1 MFSASYLLR
10 SDPGPNVKHLIA
22 AMSRRMP
29 QIRKWRVRCAVPATV
44 QHQSPGLLPGWGRAG
59 WFTAIAV
66 FIVLSFPSWSGAV
79 RIKDIVDI
87 NGVRENQLVGYGL
100 VVGLDG
106 TGDGKKSLFTVQSMV
121 SMLEKMGITINPSD
135 IAVSNVA
142 AVMVTAKLPPFART
156 GNRIDALVSSI
167 GDAKNLQGG
176 TLLMTPLKAANG
188 QVFAVAQ
195 GPVNTGGFSSSGAGG
210 SVQKNFPTVGRVIEG
225 ALVER
230 EIDLNLNSRRNLT
243 LSIREPDFTTAT
255 RVTDAINALFYDRI
269 ADARDAGTIE
279 VKVPMAYLGNIVELV
294 SMIEKLEVRPDLSA
308 RVVINERT
316 GTVVMGE
323 KVRIS
328 TVAIAHGNLS
338 IVIKE
343 SPQVSQA
350 APFAQGGQTVVTPNT
365 NISVQ
370 EDTNQLVLLPAGA
383 SIGDVVGALNALGV
397 SPRDLIAIF
406 QAIKAAGA
414 LQAELEVI

>member
-1 MFSASYLLR
+1 MIGTTRCKLITKRCLTLT
-10 SDPGPNVKHLIA
+10 LIA
-22 AMSRRMP
+22 TL
-29 QIRKWRVRCAVPATV
+29 ICPAW
-44 QHQSPGLLPGWGRAG
+44 L
-59 WFTAIAV
+59 
-66 FIVLSFPSWSGAV
+66 GAA
-79 RIKDIVDI
+79 RIKDLVDI
-87 NGVRENQLVGYGL
+87 NGVRDNQLVGYGL

-121 SMLEKMGITINPSD
+121 SMLEKMGITINPNE
-135 IAVSNVA
+135 INVANVA
-142 AVMVTAKLPPFART
+142 AVMVTAKLPPFAKS

-188 QVFAVAQ
+188 LIYAVAQ
-195 GPVNTGGFSSSGAGG
+195 GPVNTGGFQATGASGG
-210 SVQKNFPTVGRVIEG
+210 VQKNFPTVGRVISG

-230 EIDLNLNSRRNLT
+230 EIVLDLNARRNLT
-243 LSIREPDFTTAT
+243 LSIREPDFTTAM
-255 RVTDAINALFYDRI
+255 RLTDAINALFYDRI
-269 ADARDAGTIE
+269 ADAQDAGTVA
-279 VKVPMAYLGNIVELV
+279 VKIPMAYMGNVVGLV
-294 SMIEKLEVRPDLSA
+294 AMIEKLDVNPDIGA
-308 RVVINERT
+308 KVVINERT

-323 KVRIS
+323 NVRIA
-328 TVAIAHGNLS
+328 TIAIAHGNLS

-343 SPQVSQA
+343 SPQVSQ
-350 APFAQGGQTVVTPNT
+350 PLPLSQGGQTVVTPKT
-365 NISVQ
+365 DLSVQ
-370 EDTNQLVLLPAGA
+370 EDTNQLVLLPSGA

>member
-1 MFSASYLLR
+1 VIGPTRCSSATTWLAYGVLIFLLACP
-10 SDPGPNVKHLIA
+10 SL
-22 AMSRRMP
+22 
-29 QIRKWRVRCAVPATV
+29 
-44 QHQSPGLLPGWGRAG
+44 GR
-59 WFTAIAV
+59 
-66 FIVLSFPSWSGAV
+66 AV
-79 RIKDIVDI
+79 RIKDLADI
-87 NGVRENQLVGYGL
+87 NGVRDNQLVGYGL

-106 TGDGKKSLFTVQSMV
+106 SGDGKKSLFTVQSMV
-121 SMLEKMGITINPSD
+121 SMLEKMGITINPNE

-142 AVMVTAKLPPFART
+142 AVMVTAALPPFAKS
-156 GNRIDALVSSI
+156 GNRIDVLVSSI

-188 QVFAVAQ
+188 GVYAVAQ
-195 GPVNTGGFSSSGAGG
+195 GPVSTGGFQASGAGAG
-210 SVQKNFPTVGRVIEG
+210 VQKNFPTVGRVVGG

-230 EIDLNLNSRRNLT
+230 GIQLDLNSRTSLT
-243 LSIREPDFTTAT
+243 LSIRDPDFTTAM
-255 RVTDAINALFYDRI
+255 RMTDAINALFYDHI
-269 ADARDAGTIE
+269 AEAKDAGTVQI
-279 VKVPMAYLGNIVELV
+279 KVPMAYLGNIVGLV
-294 SMIEKLEVRPDLSA
+294 SMIEKLDVKPDMNA
-308 RVVINERT
+308 KVVINERT

-323 KVRIS
+323 NVRIS

-343 SPQVSQA
+343 SPQVSQPL
-350 APFAQGGQTVVTPNT
+350 PFSQGGQTVVTPNSDVAVKEET
-365 NISVQ
+365 KK
-370 EDTNQLVLLPAGA
+370 LVLMEAGA